1 MGVAALIVLDT
12 HAWIWWLANP
22 DQISR
27 AAQEEIDRAMERE
40 EILISSISCWEI
52 ALLVRK
58 GRLELAMPVEDWI
71 ARSEALPFV
80 QFVPLDNRIALRSNH
95 LPGEIHD
102 DPADRIIIATALT
115 VGVPL
120 VSKDGRIRDYP
131 HVETIW

>member
-1 MGVAALIVLDT
+1 LIVLDT

>member
-1 MGVAALIVLDT
+1 MIVLDT
-12 HAWIWWLANP
+12 HAWIWWVASP
-22 DQISR
+22 DEISR
-27 AAQEEIDRAMERE
+27 AAREEIDRAMEGE

-58 GRLELAMPVEDWI
+58 RRLELTMPVEDWI

-80 QFVPLDNRIALRSNH
+80 QFVPLDNRIALRANH

-115 VGVPL
+115 LGAPL
-120 VSKDGRIRDYP
+120 VSKDTRIRDYP
-131 HVETIW
+131 HIETIW

>member
-1 MGVAALIVLDT
+1 MIVLDT
-12 HAWIWWLANP
+12 HAWIWWVASP
-22 DQISR
+22 DEISR
-27 AAQEEIDRAMERE
+27 AAREEIDRAMEGE
-40 EILISSISCWEI
+40 AILISSISCWEI

-58 GRLELAMPVEDWI
+58 GRLELTMPVEDWI

-115 VGVPL
+115 LGAPL
-120 VSKDGRIRDYP
+120 VSKDTRIRDYP

>member
-1 MGVAALIVLDT
+1 MIVLDT
-12 HAWIWWLANP
+12 HVWLWWAASP
-22 DQISR
+22 AEISQPAGKVIER
-27 AAQEEIDRAMERE
+27 AKERE

-58 GRLELAMPVEDWI
+58 GRLELTMPVEDWI

-115 VGVPL
+115 LGASL
-120 VSKDGRIRDYP
+120 VSKDTRIRAYP
-131 HVETIW
+131 HVETTW

>member
-1 MGVAALIVLDT
+1 MIVLDT

>member
-1 MGVAALIVLDT
+1 MIVLDT

-22 DQISR
+22 DEISR
-27 AAQEEIDRAMERE
+27 AAREAIDRAKEKE
-40 EILISSISCWEI
+40 EVLISSISSWEI

-58 GRLELAMPVEDWI
+58 GRLELTMPVEDWVE
-71 ARSEALPFV
+71 RSEALPFI

-102 DPADRIIIATALT
+102 DPADRIIIATAQTL
-115 VGVPL
+115 GVPL
-120 VSKDGRIRDYP
+120 VSKDTRIRDYP

>member
-1 MGVAALIVLDT
+1 LIVLDT

-22 DQISR
+22 DEISR

-40 EILISSISCWEI
+40 EILISSISSWEI

-58 GRLELAMPVEDWI
+58 GRLELTMPVEEWI

-80 QFVPLDNRIALRSNH
+80 QFVPLDNRIALRSNQ
-95 LPGEIHD
+95 LPGEIHE

-115 VGVPL
+115 LGAPL
-120 VSKDGRIRDYP
+120 VSKDTRIRDYP
-131 HVETIW
+131 HLETIW